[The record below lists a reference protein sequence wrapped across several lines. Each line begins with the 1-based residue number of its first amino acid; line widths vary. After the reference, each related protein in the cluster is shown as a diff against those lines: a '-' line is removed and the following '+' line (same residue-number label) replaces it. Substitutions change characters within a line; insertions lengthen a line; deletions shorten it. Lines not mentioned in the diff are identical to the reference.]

1 MARVKIRDMVVVL
14 PGITGSVLQKDG
26 RDLWAISGQAVWRI
40 LASLGDTL
48 QDLLL
53 VGDDPAVDDLGDGIR
68 ATGVIQDLHMVPGLV
83 KIDGYSGLR
92 RLFTQEF
99 EVVPGSPDDE
109 RPANY
114 FEFAYDWRRDNRYA
128 ARKLQEL
135 VNRKLPQWREH
146 SGAQDARVILVAHS
160 MGGLISR
167 YYLEVLQGWRDCRA
181 LITFGTPYRGSVNAL
196 GYLANGYKQLFLD
209 LTEVMRSFTAA
220 YQLLPIYR
228 SVQTGQGFARVAE
241 IDGIPGIDRD
251 RAAAALRFHREIEE
265 AVAAN
270 RKEADY
276 FTQGYRILPVVGTR
290 QKTFQ
295 SATLAGGRLTV
306 AHVAPEGVPTF
317 LADGDGTVPRVSAIP
332 IELSN
337 EFFDTFVAE
346 KHSSLQNNGA
356 MLEQLLERV
365 KLMQAPELGAIRDVP
380 PARPPVEQM
389 PALALEVEDLYLAQE
404 PVTIQAQT
412 FNVEEPVGLVA
423 EIVAIDGGA
432 PMRLPLVRQEDSWGA
447 TLESLAAGSYR
458 ITLKTDWTGPEAP
471 EPVHDVFAVVDGRG

>member
-1 MARVKIRDMVVVL
+1 MRDMVVVL

-135 VNRKLPQWREH
+135 VNRKLPQWRDH

-220 YQLLPIYR
+220 YQLLPIY
-228 SVQTGQGFARVAE
+228 
-241 IDGIPGIDRD
+241 
-251 RAAAALRFHREIEE
+251 
-265 AVAAN
+265 
-270 RKEADY
+270 
-276 FTQGYRILPVVGTR
+276 
-290 QKTFQ
+290 
-295 SATLAGGRLTV
+295 
-306 AHVAPEGVPTF
+306 
-317 LADGDGTVPRVSAIP
+317 
-332 IELSN
+332 
-337 EFFDTFVAE
+337 
-346 KHSSLQNNGA
+346 
-356 MLEQLLERV
+356 
-365 KLMQAPELGAIRDVP
+365 
-380 PARPPVEQM
+380 
-389 PALALEVEDLYLAQE
+389 
-404 PVTIQAQT
+404 
-412 FNVEEPVGLVA
+412 
-423 EIVAIDGGA
+423 
-432 PMRLPLVRQEDSWGA
+432 
-447 TLESLAAGSYR
+447 
-458 ITLKTDWTGPEAP
+458 
-471 EPVHDVFAVVDGRG
+471 